1 MEVVLA
7 KTAGFCYGVNRAVEL
22 AENQNTNDKKTV
34 TLGPLIHNPNVVENL
49 KSKGIY
55 CVNDEKEVEAA
66 SKVIIRTHGVSKEI
80 LSKLEEKSCEIV
92 DATCPFVKKIH
103 NYVEKYSKM
112 SYNIIVTGYENHPE
126 VDGILGWC
134 ENATVI
140 SSVKDAE
147 NYNSDN
153 EKILVVSQTTFE
165 KQLFEDITAVI
176 KEKYRNAEI
185 INTICSAT
193 AERQAE
199 TLALSK
205 ECDMFVVIGGKN
217 SSNTN
222 RLYDIASKYC
232 KKVLL
237 VENVSELNTDA
248 FENAQKIGV
257 TAGASTPAYIIKE
270 VVKMLEEKELN
281 FEEALEN
288 TLKPLNTGDIVKGT
302 IIKITPKEASVDLG
316 TKHDGVIP
324 EDQVSLDPLAKIED
338 VLSVG
343 QEVEAFVVR
352 VNDKDGYVTLSLKK
366 LQMNAA
372 QQKIADAFENGE
384 NVTGTVTEIVNGG
397 MIAYAYGQKV
407 FIPGKLASL
416 KRNQDLN
423 EFLKKEVTFRIID
436 MDRRR
441 RKLVGS
447 VRTVLNEERKAK
459 LEAFWAEIE
468 EGKEVK
474 GTVKSVTN
482 FGAFV
487 DIGGVDGLVHISE
500 LSWNSYQ
507 HPSEIVKVG
516 DEITVKI
523 LSFDKETGKI
533 SLGYKKEEDNPW
545 VKIKDVCSE
554 GDTIKCK
561 IVRLTPFGAFA
572 EVIPGIDGLI
582 HISQIANRKIGKP
595 ADVLTVGEE
604 VEAKVIELNYETKKV
619 GLSIRALIQQEPA
632 SEEVAE
638 EATEEVAVETV
649 AEEATAE
656 ATEE

>member
-1 MEVVLA
+1 MKIILA

-22 AENQNTNDKKTV
+22 AENQNAKDRKTV
-34 TLGPLIHNPNVVENL
+34 TLGPLIHNPSVVENL
-49 KSKGIY
+49 ERKGIF
-55 CVNDEKEVEAA
+55 CVNDKNCIEDKTR
-66 SKVIIRTHGVSKEI
+66 VIIRTHGVSKEI
-80 LSKLEEKSCEIV
+80 ISELQKKECEIL

-103 NYVEKYSKM
+103 NYVEKYSKLG
-112 SYNIIVTGYENHPE
+112 YNIIVTGYENHPE

-134 ENATVI
+134 HNATVI
-140 SSVKDAE
+140 SSVEDAQK
-147 NYNSDN
+147 YVADGDR
-153 EKILVVSQTTFE
+153 IVVVSQTTFE
-165 KQLFEDITAVI
+165 KQLFEEITSII
-176 KEKYRNAEI
+176 KLKYENAEI
-185 INTICSAT
+185 IDTICSAT

-199 TLALSK
+199 TVALS
-205 ECDMFVVIGGKN
+205 EVCDTFVVIGGKN

-237 VENVSELNTDA
+237 VENASELTANEFKD
-248 FENAQKIGV
+248 AQKIGV

-270 VVKMLEEKELN
+270 VIKMLEEKELN

-372 QQKIADAFENGE
+372 QQQIVDAFENGE

-447 VRTVLNEERKAK
+447 VRAVLNEERKAK
-459 LEAFWAEIE
+459 LEAFWAGVE

-507 HPSEIVKVG
+507 HPSEIVKTG

-523 LSFDKETGKI
+523 LSFDKETGKV

-619 GLSIRALIQQEPA
+619 GLSIRALIQEEPVV
-632 SEEVAE
+632 EEVAE
-638 EATEEVAVETV
+638 ETAEAVEETV
-649 AEEATAE
+649 AE

>member
-1 MEVVLA
+1 MKVILA

-22 AENQNTNDKKTV
+22 AEKQNASEKKTV
-34 TLGPLIHNPNVVENL
+34 TLGPLIHNPSVVENL
-49 KSKGIY
+49 KEKGIF
-55 CVNDEKEVEAA
+55 CAKNENEIEENTR
-66 SKVIIRTHGVSKEI
+66 VIVRTHGISKAI
-80 LSKLEEKSCEIV
+80 FSKLQDKSCEII

-103 NYVEKYSKM
+103 NFVEKYSNI

-140 SSVKDAE
+140 SSVNDAE
-147 NYNSDN
+147 NYVSDN

-165 KQLFEDITAVI
+165 KQLFEDITDVI
-176 KEKYRNAEI
+176 KKKYPIAEI

-193 AERQAE
+193 AERQVE
-199 TLALSK
+199 TLTLSK
-205 ECDMFVVIGGKN
+205 ECDAMVVIGGKN

-232 KKVLL
+232 NKVLL
-237 VENVSELNTDA
+237 VEDASELNTNEFKD
-248 FENAQKIGV
+248 AQKIGV

-270 VVKMLEEKELN
+270 VIKMLEEKELN

-324 EDQVSLDPLAKIED
+324 QDQVSLDPLAKIED

-372 QQKIADAFENGE
+372 QQKIVDAYENGE
-384 NVTGTVTEIVNGG
+384 NVTGTVTEIVKGG

-407 FIPGKLASL
+407 FIPGTLASL

-423 EFLKKEVTFRIID
+423 EFLKQEVTFRIID

-441 RKLVGS
+441 RKIVGS
-447 VRTVLNEERKAK
+447 VRVILAEERKAK
-459 LEAFWAEIE
+459 LEQFWANIE

-507 HPSEIVKVG
+507 RPSEIVKVG

-595 ADVLTVGEE
+595 ADVLSIGEE

-619 GLSIRALIQQEPA
+619 GLSIRALIQEEEPA
-632 SEEVAE
+632 VE
-638 EATEEVAVETV
+638 ETV
-649 AEEATAE
+649 AEETLD

>member
-1 MEVVLA
+1 MEIVLA

-22 AENQNTNDKKTV
+22 AENQKTDDRKTV
-34 TLGPLIHNPNVVENL
+34 TLGPLIHNPSVVENL
-49 KSKGIY
+49 KSKGIS
-55 CVNDEKEVEAA
+55 CVNQEEDIEKE
-66 SKVIIRTHGVSKEI
+66 SRVIVRTHGVSKEI
-80 LSKLEEKSCEIV
+80 LNNLQAKNCEIV

-103 NYVEKYSKM
+103 NYVEKYSKI
-112 SYNIIVTGYENHPE
+112 SYNIIVTGYKNHPE

-134 ENATVI
+134 ENAQVVSTTEEAIKLNLSGKV
-140 SSVKDAE
+140 
-147 NYNSDN
+147 
-153 EKILVVSQTTFE
+153 LVVSQTTFE
-165 KQLFEDITAVI
+165 KELFEEITSVI
-176 KEKYRNAEI
+176 KEKYPDAEI
-185 INTICSAT
+185 IDTICSAT
-193 AERQAE
+193 AERQEE
-199 TLALSK
+199 THSLSK

-232 KKVLL
+232 KKVVL
-237 VENVSELNTDA
+237 VEDASEINTKD
-248 FENAQKIGV
+248 FKDAQKIGV

-270 VVKMLEEKELN
+270 VIHMLEEKELN

-302 IIKITPKEASVDLG
+302 IIKISPKEASVDLG

-324 EDQVSLDPLAKIED
+324 ADQVSLDPLAKIED

-366 LQMNAA
+366 LLVNAA
-372 QQKIADAFENGE
+372 QQQIVDAYEKGE
-384 NVTGTVTEIVNGG
+384 NVTGVVTEIVNGG
-397 MIAYAYGQKV
+397 MIAFAYGQKV

-423 EFLKKEVTFRIID
+423 ELLKQEVTFRIID

-447 VRTVLNEERKAK
+447 VRAILAEERKAQ
-459 LEAFWAEIE
+459 LEAFWANIE
-468 EGKEVK
+468 EGKEVE
-474 GTVKSVTN
+474 GTVKSVTS

-487 DIGGVDGLVHISE
+487 DIGGVDGLVHVSE

-507 HPSEIVKVG
+507 QPSEIVKVG
-516 DEITVKI
+516 DKLTVKI

-545 VKIKDVCSE
+545 VKIKDAVNE
-554 GDTIKCK
+554 GDVVKCK

-595 ADVLTVGEE
+595 ADVLSVGEE
-604 VEAKVIELNYETKKV
+604 VEAKVIELNFETKKV
-619 GLSIRALIQQEPA
+619 GLSIRALIQEEAPVA
-632 SEEVAE
+632 EEVAE
-638 EATEEVAVETV
+638 EAPAVEEAV
-649 AEEATAE
+649 EE
-656 ATEE
+656 

>member
-1 MEVVLA
+1 MKVILA

-22 AENQNTNDKKTV
+22 AEKQNASDKKTV
-34 TLGPLIHNPNVVENL
+34 TLGPLIHNPSVVENL
-49 KSKGIY
+49 KEKGIY
-55 CVNDEKEVEAA
+55 CVNSQNEIEENTR
-66 SKVIIRTHGVSKEI
+66 VIVRTHGISKEI
-80 LSKLEEKSCEIV
+80 FSELQEKFCEII

-103 NYVEKYSKM
+103 NYVEKYSNI

-140 SSVKDAE
+140 SSVDDAE
-147 NYNSDN
+147 SYVSDN

-165 KQLFEDITAVI
+165 KQLFEDITAII
-176 KEKYRNAEI
+176 KKKYPKAEI

-199 TLALSK
+199 TLTLSK
-205 ECDMFVVIGGKN
+205 ECDAFVVIGGKN

-237 VENVSELNTDA
+237 VEDASELDTKE
-248 FENAQKIGV
+248 FEDAQKIGV

-270 VVKMLEEKELN
+270 VIKMLEEKELN

-324 EDQVSLDPLAKIED
+324 DDQVSLDPLAKIED

-372 QQKIADAFENGE
+372 QQKIVDAYENGE

-447 VRTVLNEERKAK
+447 VRVILAEERKAK
-459 LEAFWAEIE
+459 LEEFWANIE

-516 DEITVKI
+516 DEITVKV

-595 ADVLTVGEE
+595 ADVLSVGEE

-619 GLSIRALIQQEPA
+619 GLSIRALIQEEEPA
-632 SEEVAE
+632 VEETAAEEAVAE
-638 EATEEVAVETV
+638 ETVEE
-649 AEEATAE
+649 
-656 ATEE
+656 

>member
-1 MEVVLA
+1 MEIILA

-22 AENQNTNDKKTV
+22 AEKQKTDDRKTV
-34 TLGPLIHNPNVVENL
+34 TLGPLIHNPSVVENL
-49 KSKGIY
+49 KTKGIY
-55 CVNDEKEVEAA
+55 CVNKEENIENE
-66 SKVIIRTHGVSKEI
+66 SRVIVRTHGVSKEI
-80 LSKLEEKSCEIV
+80 LDNLQKKNCEIV

-134 ENATVI
+134 ENAVVV
-140 SSVKDAE
+140 SSVEEAQRLNLEGKA
-147 NYNSDN
+147 
-153 EKILVVSQTTFE
+153 LVVSQTTFE
-165 KQLFEDITAVI
+165 KELFEEITSVI
-176 KEKYRNAEI
+176 KGKYPDAEI

-199 TLALSK
+199 THSLSK

-232 KKVLL
+232 KKVVL
-237 VENVSELNTDA
+237 VEDASEINTKDFKDA
-248 FENAQKIGV
+248 QRIGV

-270 VVKMLEEKELN
+270 VIHMLEEKELN

-302 IIKITPKEASVDLG
+302 IIKISPKEASVDLG

-324 EDQVSLDPLAKIED
+324 ADQVSLDPLAKIED

-366 LQMNAA
+366 LQVNAA
-372 QQKIADAFENGE
+372 QQKIVEAFENGE
-384 NVTGTVTEIVNGG
+384 NVTGVVTEIVNGG
-397 MIAYAYGQKV
+397 MIALAYGQKV

-447 VRTVLNEERKAK
+447 VRAILAEERKAQ
-459 LEAFWAEIE
+459 LEAFWANIE
-468 EGKEVK
+468 EGKEVE
-474 GTVKSVTN
+474 GTVKSVTS

-487 DIGGVDGLVHISE
+487 DIGGVDGLVHVSE

-507 HPSEIVKVG
+507 QPSEIVKVG
-516 DEITVKI
+516 DKLTVKI

-554 GDTIKCK
+554 GDVVKCK

-595 ADVLTVGEE
+595 ADVLSVGEE

-619 GLSIRALIQQEPA
+619 GLSIRALIQEEPA
-632 SEEVAE
+632 VEEVAE
-638 EATEEVAVETV
+638 EAA
-649 AEEATAE
+649 AEEAT
-656 ATEE
+656 EE

>member
-1 MEVVLA
+1 MKIVLA
-7 KTAGFCYGVNRAVEL
+7 KTAGFCYGVNRAVNL
-22 AENQNTNDKKTV
+22 AEKQETKDKKTV
-34 TLGPLIHNPNVVENL
+34 TLGPLIHNPSVVENL
-49 KSKGIY
+49 KAKGIE
-55 CVNDEKEVEAA
+55 CVNDAENVENG
-66 SKVIIRTHGVSKEI
+66 SRVIVRTHGVSKEI
-80 LSKLEEKSCEIV
+80 LSNLQEKDCEIV

-103 NYVEKYSKM
+103 NYVEKYSKT

-134 ENATVI
+134 DNATVV
-140 SSVKDAE
+140 SSVAE
-147 NYNSDN
+147 A
-153 EKILVVSQTTFE
+153 EKLNLTGKVLVVSQTTFE
-165 KQLFEDITAVI
+165 KELFEKITSVI
-176 KEKYRNAEI
+176 AEKCPDAEI
-185 INTICSAT
+185 IDTICSAT

-199 TLALSK
+199 TLSLSK

-232 KKVLL
+232 KRVVL
-237 VENVSELNTDA
+237 VEDASEINTND
-248 FENAQKIGV
+248 FKDAQKIGV

-270 VVKMLEEKELN
+270 VIHMLEEKELN

-302 IIKITPKEASVDLG
+302 IIKISPKEASVDLG

-324 EDQVSLDPLAKIED
+324 ADQVSLDPLAKIED

-366 LQMNAA
+366 LQVNAA
-372 QQKIADAFENGE
+372 QQKIVEAFENGE
-384 NVTGTVTEIVNGG
+384 NVTGVVTEIVNGG
-397 MIAYAYGQKV
+397 MIAFAYGQKV

-447 VRTVLNEERKAK
+447 VRVILAEERKAQ
-459 LEAFWAEIE
+459 LEAFWANIE
-468 EGKEVK
+468 EGKEVE

-487 DIGGVDGLVHISE
+487 DIGGVDGLVHVSE
-500 LSWNSYQ
+500 LTWNSYQ
-507 HPSEIVKVG
+507 QPSEIVKVG
-516 DEITVKI
+516 DKLTVKI

-554 GDTIKCK
+554 GDVVKCK

-595 ADVLTVGEE
+595 ADVLSVGEE
-604 VEAKVIELNYETKKV
+604 VEAKVIELNFETKKV
-619 GLSIRALIQQEPA
+619 GLSIRALIQEEPVA
-632 SEEVAE
+632 EEVAEVAAE
-638 EATEEVAVETV
+638 EATEE
-649 AEEATAE
+649 
-656 ATEE
+656 